1 MPDTSNSKTS
11 QSLAPHLTF
20 SFIKEQANLNGAI
33 LNFINGSVTSTHAH
47 CTISDSPLATCVD
60 AASSR
65 HLDFW
70 HVIFSSSLCFPH
82 SFHHSF
88 SRIAFFFFFSVLQFQ
103 PHSVMDITGIPL
115 SCLVPSH
122 PVWLQPVLF
131 LWSSFK
137 CQPRTKIK
145 SLFTLSIR
153 SPSWAPKLI
162 GRRRIFS
169 SLNRIKTR

>member
-88 SRIAFFFFFSVLQFQ
+88 SRIAFFFFFLFCSFSHTPLWILRGFPYLAWSRLIPFDYNQFCFCEAASSVNQGQ
-103 PHSVMDITGIPL
+103 
-115 SCLVPSH
+115 
-122 PVWLQPVLF
+122 
-131 LWSSFK
+131 K
-137 CQPRTKIK
+137 
-145 SLFTLSIR
+145 
-153 SPSWAPKLI
+153 
-162 GRRRIFS
+162 S
-169 SLNRIKTR
+169 SLYSHFQ